1 MLTFKD
7 CLEFCELTEEE
18 IEAISEH
25 EHVPEIVAAE
35 LGQALL
41 KSGRGVAE
49 IKRFILEEIER
60 ARACGQAA
68 KAGRLEE
75 VYRHFDAAHP
85 ASTGG

>member
-1 MLTFKD
+1 MLTLKD
-7 CLEFCELTEEE
+7 CLEFCGLTEEE

-49 IKRFILEEIER
+49 IKRFILEDIEH
-60 ARACGQAA
+60 ARATGQLA
-68 KAGRLEE
+68 KAARLEE

-85 ASTGG
+85 TPARG